1 MTAWWDNMEEYG
13 YYNGALGPELYDEL
27 HRAQVLPHMN
37 FTEFV
42 KMVQSTKLIYKK
54 IRLIIKH
61 IIEGHK
67 IPASES
73 EHKENAMVAVKKDWE
88 ALEFVSDELKNDIDV
103 VTAAAIE
110 IRKY

>member
-1 MTAWWDNMEEYG
+1 
-13 YYNGALGPELYDEL
+13 
-27 HRAQVLPHMN
+27 MN

-54 IRLIIKH
+54 IRLIIEH
-61 IIEGHK
+61 IIEGHE

-73 EHKENAMVAVKKDWE
+73 EQKENAMVAVKKDWE

>member
-1 MTAWWDNMEEYG
+1 MDIFQFLSDRLWKS
-13 YYNGALGPELYDEL
+13 
-27 HRAQVLPHMN
+27 MN

-42 KMVQSTKLIYKK
+42 KMVPSTLIYKK
-54 IRLIIKH
+54 IRLIIEH
-61 IIEGHK
+61 IIEGHE

-73 EHKENAMVAVKKDWE
+73 EQKENAMVAVKKDWE

>member
-1 MTAWWDNMEEYG
+1 
-13 YYNGALGPELYDEL
+13 
-27 HRAQVLPHMN
+27 
-37 FTEFV
+37 
-42 KMVQSTKLIYKK
+42 
-54 IRLIIKH
+54 RLIIEH
-61 IIEGHK
+61 IIEGHE
-67 IPASES
+67 IPASEL